1 MSKTVRYE
9 RTTLRGLLRTAF
21 VTSEAG
27 PAPGHL
33 LKPTFL
39 TLIEPIDVEPNKLE
53 REQSFFGIGHSGLS
67 ELHIVPMDDDAGRYP
82 DFDAFAGCV
91 VEITGDLFPGFNR
104 HHFRPVLLSC
114 KPDDITLV
122 SPFALTAV
130 EGAKVLRRGSG
141 IVINQDGHI
150 LTADHVTQGQAY
162 SVRRGLERA
171 EAQVV
176 AIHPEFDLA
185 ILKTDLFKARDVL
198 LRTFLGP
205 LLGESVFVCGYPLR
219 PFLEHSLTMT
229 TGIVSGH
236 KAGSA
241 WVSAPIQKGNSGGPV
256 FDAFGNVLALVNNRL
271 SSLRLSEII
280 GPRAAGQNDQDG
292 LQLMN
297 FAMPLTHVSRFLTD
311 HSVEHDQC
319 FFMEDLPEDAVP
331 LHGTHIAERAQR
343 ICVEVE
349 SWEVRS

>member
-1 MSKTVRYE
+1 M
-9 RTTLRGLLRTAF
+9 
-21 VTSEAG
+21 SEAG

-33 LKPTFL
+33 LRPTFL
-39 TLIEPIDVEPNKLE
+39 TLLEPIDVEPDELK
-53 REQSFFGIGHSGLS
+53 REGSFFGSGYSGLS

-82 DFDAFAGCV
+82 DFDSFAGCL

-114 KPDDITLV
+114 KHDDIKLIA
-122 SPFALTAV
+122 PFALTAV
-130 EGAKVLRRGSG
+130 EGARVLQRGSG

-185 ILKTDLFKARDVL
+185 ILKTDSFRARNVL

-271 SSLRLSEII
+271 SSLRLSEIL
-280 GPRAAGQNDQDG
+280 GPRASAQNDQDG

-297 FAMPLTHVSRFLTD
+297 FALPLTHVSGFLAE
-311 HSVEHDQC
+311 HSVEYDNC
-319 FFMEDLPEDAVP
+319 FFMEHIPDDEIP
-331 LHGTHIAERAQR
+331 LHGTRIAEKAQH

-349 SWEVRS
+349 SWGVRP